1 MDLHVLQ
8 SNTFFSLFKRQKNGS
23 GEQNMRE
30 LDSQTALFWTLA
42 LFTRCVISGKLLNL
56 NLSMVHFLHSQN
68 EDDDSICIIAQVGEV
83 KELICA
89 KPWEMS
95 GSK

>member
-1 MDLHVLQ
+1 MSLQ
-8 SNTFFSLFKRQKNGS
+8 SNTFFSFFKRQNNGS
-23 GEQNMRE
+23 GEQNIE
-30 LDSQTALFWTLA
+30 LYSQTALFWTQTP

-68 EDDDSICIIAQVGEV
+68 EDDDSICILAHVGGF
-83 KELICA
+83 KELIYA

-95 GSK
+95 NTQ